1 MSFQRMCLVVSVV
14 FATLCLTLLFWPGL
28 VYWLFQIEGNS
39 LGDFLAKRAAMLF
52 AGLTM
57 LSFLARQS
65 QSAEVHRLVSASI
78 GTAMGGMALLGV
90 SEWIWGMAGPG
101 ILLAVA
107 VELGFAGLCYKVLF
121 ALRGAR

>member
-1 MSFQRMCLVVSVV
+1 MGHF
-14 FATLCLTLLFWPGL
+14 TPGL
-28 VYWLFQIEGNS
+28 VCWLFQIEGNS

-52 AGLTM
+52 AGLSM

-65 QSAEVHRLVSASI
+65 QSAEVQRLVSASI

-107 VELGFAGLCYKVLF
+107 VELVIAGLCYKVLL